1 MLRELRIRNFAVVEN
16 VIVVFAP
23 GLNVLTG
30 ETGAGKSILIDA
42 LLLLRGARAQTDLI
56 RTDAEAATVEAVFD
70 LPKDG
75 RAATV
80 LGDAGLAADD
90 GEVVIRREL
99 TRAGRHRAFVND
111 SPVTVA
117 LLERLGE
124 HLIDVHGQ
132 HEHQRLLEPLA
143 QLELVDRF
151 ADVDELTERVAGLF
165 AKFRAAHAEVE
176 RTHGAERDRAQRED
190 LLRFQVSELDASRLR
205 VGEEEELRTERRRL
219 QHAERFAAG
228 LGEVTAVLA
237 EDTHSVGHGLAR
249 AMRVLGDLGRL
260 DPAFAAACEG
270 LEAARIHI
278 DEALATLRGLR
289 DGLVDDPGRLEAIDD
304 RLDALGRLK
313 RKYGDSEAAMLCHRN
328 EAAAELERLA
338 GHDEMLAAQERVV
351 AELGAELTAAAETLS
366 ERRAAAASR
375 LGARAEKQLRALGME
390 RAVFRIAVE
399 RMPATAVGPRGL
411 DMVEFALSTN
421 PGEELRP
428 LARVAS
434 GGELSRTML
443 ALEAV
448 LARAD
453 RVPTLIFD
461 EVDAGIGGRVAA
473 TVGETLVAS
482 AQGRQVLCVTHLAP
496 IAALAQ
502 HHLVVT
508 KAVRGGRTR
517 ATVAALGDEERAAEI
532 ARMLGG
538 EGGSAAALRHARE
551 LLTGRRKARS
561 V

>member
-16 VIVVFAP
+16 VTVVFAP

-42 LLLLRGARAQTDLI
+42 LLLLRGARAQTDVI

-80 LGDAGLAADD
+80 LGDAGLAADE

-99 TRAGRHRAFVND
+99 TRTGRHRAFVND

-124 HLIDVHGQ
+124 HLVDVHGQ
-132 HEHQRLLEPLA
+132 HEHQRLLEPLR

-151 ADVDELTERVAGLF
+151 ADVDDLAERVAGLF
-165 AKFRAAHAEVE
+165 AKFRAAREEVE
-176 RTHGAERDRAQRED
+176 RTRGAERDRAQRED
-190 LLRFQVSELDASRLR
+190 LLRFQISELDASRLR
-205 VGEEEELRTERRRL
+205 VGEEEELRAERRRL

-228 LGEVTAVLA
+228 LAEVTALLA
-237 EDTHSVGHGLAR
+237 EDAHSVGHGLAR
-249 AMRVLGDLGRL
+249 AMRVLADLGRL
-260 DPAFAAACEG
+260 DPAFGAAGEG
-270 LEAARIHI
+270 LEAARIHV
-278 DEALATLRGLR
+278 DEVLATLRGLR

-313 RKYGDSEAAMLCHRN
+313 RKYGDSEAAMLRHRE

-338 GHDEMLAAQERVV
+338 RHDEVLSAQERMV

-366 ERRAAAASR
+366 ERRAAAATR
-375 LGARAEKQLRALGME
+375 LAARAEKQLRALGME
-390 RAVFRIAVE
+390 RAVFRIGVE
-399 RMPATAVGPRGL
+399 RAPAEQAGIRGL
-411 DMVEFALSTN
+411 DTVEFALSTN

-453 RVPTLIFD
+453 CMPTLIFD

-508 KAVRGGRTR
+508 KTVRGGRTR
-517 ATVAALGDEERAAEI
+517 AAVAALGDDDRVAEI

-538 EGGSAAALRHARE
+538 EGGSATALRHARE
-551 LLTGRRKARS
+551 LLAGRRKARS